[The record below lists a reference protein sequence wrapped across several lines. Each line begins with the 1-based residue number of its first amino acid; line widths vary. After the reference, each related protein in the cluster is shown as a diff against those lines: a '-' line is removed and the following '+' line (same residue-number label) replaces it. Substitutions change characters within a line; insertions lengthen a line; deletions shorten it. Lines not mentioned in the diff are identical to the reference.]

1 MSLNLRDPAGAT
13 AKRQVVRR
21 PAFPTSLL
29 QSGGARKSDGAYP
42 LDAQGTATP
51 SPGLR
56 RAACGCYPR
65 GARRGRSDL
74 ALAGIRELITVA
86 AQEIDSSPVK
96 LCDPAV
102 TMDPVDFTRTEKIG
116 PTAPEAAG
124 HPDDRRRLVDI
135 APFPSVL
142 AISIR

>member
-13 AKRQVVRR
+13 AKRQVDQRFRLHYFRAEALVSPMVHTLWTLRERQRR
-21 PAFPTSLL
+21 PRVSAEPH
-29 QSGGARKSDGAYP
+29 ADVI
-42 LDAQGTATP
+42 
-51 SPGLR
+51 
-56 RAACGCYPR
+56 RAAR
-65 GARRGRSDL
+65 GADVAIF

-135 APFPSVL
+135 ASFPSVL

>member
-1 MSLNLRDPAGAT
+1 MVHTLWTLRE
-13 AKRQVVRR
+13 RQRR
-21 PAFPTSLL
+21 PRVSAEPH
-29 QSGGARKSDGAYP
+29 ADVI
-42 LDAQGTATP
+42 
-51 SPGLR
+51 
-56 RAACGCYPR
+56 RAAR
-65 GARRGRSDL
+65 GADVAIF